1 MGISGPDE
9 EDRLRAPDWRDKYRW
24 PDPDQG
30 WSGPLAGYPPDHPI
44 RAGRAIPLHLIA
56 QRYQQDEEVTRYQAL
71 GLIGSH
77 IPEKES
83 RRTAPAGGDT
93 PLSALDTP
101 LSGALPPINTPAE
114 KARKLAIADSLGIK
128 RGSSL
133 LAKGANILANEP
145 SVSAPDKAEARKVYM
160 RELMRRKRAAAKAEL
175 LSGGAHVL
183 GIGSPMSGG
192 DS

>member
-1 MGISGPDE
+1 MGISGPA
-9 EDRLRAPDWRDKYRW
+9 EDRLRPYDWRDKYRW

-44 RAGRAIPLHLIA
+44 RAGRQIPLHLIA
-56 QRYQQDEEVTRYQAL
+56 KRYQQDDEVTRYQAL

-83 RRTAPAGGDT
+83 PWTAPAGGDT
-93 PLSALDTP
+93 PLSAAGP
-101 LSGALPPINTPAE
+101 MINSPEE

-133 LAKGANILANEP
+133 LPKGGGETVTSVTKAAP
-145 SVSAPDKAEARKVYM
+145 SVTAVTEKRRGRKPIGERALTAAEKQRAHRERMRVRKAEQAGRV
-160 RELMRRKRAAAKAEL
+160 
-175 LSGGAHVL
+175 
-183 GIGSPMSGG
+183 P
-192 DS
+192 